1 MPQCRRREA
10 AGIAHRLTWRVFTRA
25 ALFRLTGTYHI
36 CLPSLHDE
44 HNTDVASMPGAHTD
58 DAFDFT
64 HPPLG
69 QHLSESQ
76 L

>member
-1 MPQCRRREA
+1 M
-10 AGIAHRLTWRVFTRA
+10 
-25 ALFRLTGTYHI
+25 
-36 CLPSLHDE
+36 PSLHDE